1 MFQPVKVLRNY
12 SVYDSHS
19 LKQSWR
25 ATGNALEG
33 TCALH
38 KDAALILQSCQALTF
53 LVMPIDRLSSFRLL
67 FV

>member
-1 MFQPVKVLRNY
+1 M
-12 SVYDSHS
+12 YDSHS